1 MDSPLSARQG
11 LDQLV
16 ALHKRG
22 VACIRT
28 QTESARLDGAGDS
41 AYSALEIARL
51 AESLPPARRPL
62 IAIVPDESEARLLR
76 RDLQFFLGGGH
87 DEGGEFAESVLSL
100 PDLDTS
106 PWADASPERSAILR
120 RMSVLFRLSQGGE
133 HSGLVLVA
141 SLRAI
146 ARRVVPFLSLAG
158 LVKKLHVNDEINRD
172 HLIDFLRQGGYTRAP
187 VCEDPGTFAARGGV
201 LDLFVPLY
209 PFPVRI
215 DFYGDLIESL
225 RFYDPATQRSLRKTT
240 EVFVHPVR
248 ETILTEGHRLRERL
262 LEAADLSG
270 HPSARTRQIQEQIE
284 AGEDFFGAESLT
296 PAFHES
302 LGSLREYLPDQPT
315 FYLRAPH
322 ALYDAL
328 TELYEGGEAAY
339 QKRLG
344 ERRLGFPAHDFFLT
358 HEELRQL
365 FEGDA
370 SPGVAGSS
378 YRPQRIES
386 APLYISESAAEVAEQ
401 LGAAGAKDRGATA
414 PTVRVAVATHHELL
428 AEMAR
433 ARAEKHD
440 HLLQPLTRR
449 LRENQAEGVRS
460 VIVCSSL
467 QHAERMEGLLKGYGL
482 KPVLHRP
489 GVATLAAEQQ
499 QGTTLHRFELLED
512 NPALFG
518 RIELRVGPLLRGCD
532 LPLDRVALY
541 CEAEIFGEKAARKAA
556 RAPKKPSLGDLKNL
570 EPGAF
575 VVHQLHGVGR
585 YKGLTK
591 LPITKGGV
599 AIDFMHLEY
608 DGGTLYL
615 PVWRLGEV
623 QRYVG
628 AEGVTP
634 KLDRLGGETWAKTR
648 AKVSREIRQ
657 IAEELLQLYA
667 QRQALPGHS
676 FQLGADE
683 DQLFSEFEATFPFE
697 ETPDQEQ
704 AIADVLADMENERPM
719 DRLVCGDVGYGK
731 TEVAI
736 RAAVKAVLGRKQVA
750 VLAPTTVL
758 VEQHY
763 ATFCERLKSLPVL
776 ITSLSRFRSRA
787 EQTQVIKGLAEG
799 KADIV
804 IGTHRLLSA
813 DVRFKDLGL
822 VIIDEEQRFGVA
834 HKERLKKLRTE
845 VDTLTLTATPI
856 PRTLHMALS
865 GMRDLSIITTAP
877 ADRLAIRTIVARD
890 NDELIRDAVT
900 RELGRGGQVFFVHN
914 RVESIGERARKLREL
929 LPQVRILVG
938 HGQMSPEELERV
950 MLDFVEARADLLLC
964 TTIIESGLDIPRA
977 NTMIV
982 DRADT
987 FGLAQLYQLRG
998 RIGRSTQ
1005 RAFCYLLA
1013 PANDAMTA
1021 DAKQRLAVLQRFS
1034 ELGAGFNIASH
1045 DLEIR
1050 GAGDL
1055 LGAKQSGTI
1064 AHIGFELYT
1073 RMLEEAVAE
1082 LRGQPIT
1089 RPLDPDLTCDLPA
1102 FIPDDYLPDT
1112 GQRLDFYRRL
1122 SVAEDEEEIA
1132 AVLSEISDRYGAPPE
1147 EVAVLGDVM
1156 VVKALGRRLQAATI
1170 ELSET
1175 RLSLSLRD
1183 TTPLRPEQ
1191 VTALVAPRK
1200 SPWRITPDQRLVRL
1214 WQGEKER
1221 EGRLALGKSL
1231 LADLL
1236 SQAMPDLAVRPA
1248 AAAAR

>member
-11 LDQLV
+11 LAQLV
-16 ALHKRG
+16 ALHKNGARI
-22 VACIRT
+22 IRSQAGGT
-28 QTESARLDGAGDS
+28 SVLGAGS
-41 AYSALEIARL
+41 AYSALEIARI
-51 AESLPPARRPL
+51 AEGLPPACRPL
-62 IAIVPDESEARLLR
+62 IAVVQDEAEARLLR
-76 RDLQFFLGGGH
+76 KDLQFFLGAGH
-87 DEGGEFAESVLSL
+87 EEGGELTQTVLGL

-106 PWADASPERSAILR
+106 PWADVSPERGAILR

-133 HSGLVLVA
+133 QTGLVLVA
-141 SLRAI
+141 SLRAM

-158 LVKKLHVNDEINRD
+158 LVRTLHVNTDINRD
-172 HLIDFLRQGGYTRAP
+172 DLIEFLRQGGYTRAP
-187 VCEDPGTFAARGGV
+187 VCEDAGTFAVRGGV

-209 PFPVRI
+209 PFPVRV
-215 DFYGDLIESL
+215 DFYGDLVESL
-225 RFYDPATQRSLRKTT
+225 RFFDPATQRSLRKTT

-270 HPSARTRQIQEQIE
+270 HPSARTRQMQEQIE
-284 AGEDFFGAESLT
+284 AGEEFFGAESLT
-296 PAFHES
+296 PAYHAS
-302 LGSLREYLPDQPT
+302 MVSLREYLPASPT
-315 FYLRAPH
+315 FYLRSPP

-328 TELYEGGEAAY
+328 TEIHEAGEAAY
-339 QKRLG
+339 RKCLSD
-344 ERRLGFPAHDFFLT
+344 RRLGFPAHDFFLT
-358 HEELRQL
+358 HQELREL
-365 FEGDA
+365 FEGR
-370 SPGVAGSS
+370 AGDKD
-378 YRPQRIES
+378 YTPRRIES
-386 APLYISESAAEVAEQ
+386 APLVISETADE
-401 LGAAGAKDRGATA
+401 AAGELAASEAGEFRSETGSPV
-414 PTVRVAVATHHELL
+414 PTVNVAVGTHQDLL
-428 AEMAR
+428 AELVR
-433 ARAEKHD
+433 ARAEKQD
-440 HLLQPLTRR
+440 HLLLPLVRR
-449 LRENQAEGVRS
+449 LRENQGEGVRS
-460 VIVCSSL
+460 VIVSSSL
-467 QHAERMEGLLKGYGL
+467 QHAERLEGLLKGYGV
-482 KPVLHRP
+482 KPLLHRP

-499 QGTTLHRFELLED
+499 HGEALHRFDLLED

-541 CEAEIFGEKAARKAA
+541 CEAEIFGEKAVRKAA

-591 LPITKGGV
+591 LPLTKGGV

-634 KLDRLGGETWAKTR
+634 KLDRLGGETWAKTK
-648 AKVSREIRQ
+648 AKVTREIRQ

-667 QRQALPGHS
+667 QRQALPGHA
-676 FQLGADE
+676 FRLDVDE
-683 DQLFSEFEATFPFE
+683 EQLFSEFEATFPFE
-697 ETPDQEQ
+697 ETPDQER
-704 AIADVLADMENERPM
+704 AIGDVLSDMENERPM

-736 RAAVKAVLGRKQVA
+736 RAAAKAVLGRKQVA

-758 VEQHY
+758 VEQHF
-763 ATFCERLKSLPVL
+763 ATFSERLKTLPVL

-787 EQTQVIKGLAEG
+787 EQTQVIKTLAEG
-799 KADIV
+799 KVDIV

-822 VIIDEEQRFGVA
+822 LIIDEEQRFGVT

-890 NDELIRDAVT
+890 NDDLIRESIT
-900 RELGRGGQVFFVHN
+900 RELARGGQIFFVHN
-914 RVESIGERARKLREL
+914 RVESIAERARKLREL
-929 LPQVRILVG
+929 LPSLRILIG

-950 MLDFVEARADLLLC
+950 MLDFVEGRADVLLC

-982 DRADT
+982 DRADC
-987 FGLAQLYQLRG
+987 FGLAQLYQMRG

-1005 RAFCYLLA
+1005 RAFCYLLV
-1013 PANDAMTA
+1013 PANEAMTA

-1034 ELGAGFNIASH
+1034 ELGAGFSIASH

-1089 RPLDPDLTCDLPA
+1089 RPIDPDLNCDLPG

-1122 SVAEDEEEIA
+1122 SVAEDEEEISS
-1132 AVLSEISDRYGAPPE
+1132 VLGEINDRYGSPPE
-1147 EVAVLGDVM
+1147 EVAVLGDIM
-1156 VVKALGRRLQAATI
+1156 VVKALGRRLHAASI
-1170 ELSET
+1170 ELTET
-1175 RLSLSLRD
+1175 RLGLSLRE

-1191 VTALVAPRK
+1191 VTALVSPRK

-1214 WQGEKER
+1214 WQGDKER

-1236 SQAMPDLAVRPA
+1236 SHAGA
-1248 AAAAR
+1248 

>member
-11 LDQLV
+11 LAQLV
-16 ALHKRG
+16 ALHKNG
-22 VACIRT
+22 ATCIRS
-28 QTESARLDGAGDS
+28 QAGGSSLLGTGS
-41 AYSALEIARL
+41 AYSALEIARI
-51 AESLPPARRPL
+51 AEGLPAASRPL
-62 IAIVPDESEARLLR
+62 VAVVQDETDARLLR
-76 RDLQFFLGGGH
+76 KDLQFFLGTGH
-87 DEGGEFAESVLSL
+87 DEGGEFAQTVLGL

-106 PWADASPERSAILR
+106 PWADVSPERSAVLR
-120 RMSVLFRLSQGGE
+120 RMSVLFRLSQGGD
-133 HSGLVLVA
+133 HTGLVLVA

-158 LVKKLHVNDEINRD
+158 LVRKLHVNTEINRD
-172 HLIDFLRQGGYTRAP
+172 DLIEFLRQGGYTRAP
-187 VCEDPGTFAARGGV
+187 VCEDAGTFAVRGGV

-209 PFPVRI
+209 PFPVRV

-225 RFYDPATQRSLRKTT
+225 RMYDPATQRSLRKTT

-284 AGEDFFGAESLT
+284 AGEEFFGAESLT
-296 PAFHES
+296 PAYHERMV
-302 LGSLREYLPDQPT
+302 SLREYLPSKPT
-315 FYLRAPH
+315 FYLCSPP

-328 TELYEGGEAAY
+328 IEIHEAGEAAY
-339 QKRLG
+339 KKCLSD
-344 ERRLGFPAHDFFLT
+344 RRLGFPAHDFFLT
-358 HEELRQL
+358 QIELREL
-365 FEGDA
+365 FEGHPAEKGDA
-370 SPGVAGSS
+370 P
-378 YRPQRIES
+378 RRIES
-386 APLYISESAAEVAEQ
+386 SPLAISETADEVATA
-401 LGAAGAKDRGATA
+401 LAASPATTGKPA
-414 PTVRVAVATHHELL
+414 IPTVTVAVGTHQELV
-428 AEMAR
+428 AEMTR

-440 HLLQPLTRR
+440 HLLLPLVRR
-449 LRENQAEGVRS
+449 LRENQGEGVRS
-460 VIVCSSL
+460 VLVSSSL
-467 QHAERMEGLLKGYGL
+467 QHAERLEGLLKGYGL
-482 KPVLHRP
+482 KPLLHRP

-499 QGTTLHRFELLED
+499 HGEVLHRFDLLED

-518 RIELRVGPLLRGCD
+518 RIELRVGTLLRGCD

-541 CEAEIFGEKAARKAA
+541 CEAEIFGEKAVRKAA

-634 KLDRLGGETWAKTR
+634 KLDRLGGETWAKTK

-667 QRQALPGHS
+667 QRQALPGHA
-676 FQLGADE
+676 FHLGSDE
-683 DQLFSEFEATFPFE
+683 EQLFSEFEATFPFE
-697 ETPDQEQ
+697 ETPDQER
-704 AIADVLADMENERPM
+704 AIGDVLSDMESERPM

-736 RAAVKAVLGRKQVA
+736 RAAAKAVLGRKQVA

-758 VEQHY
+758 VEQHF
-763 ATFCERLKSLPVL
+763 ATFSERLKSLPVL
-776 ITSLSRFRSRA
+776 ITSLSRFRARG
-787 EQTQVIKGLAEG
+787 EQTQVIKNVAEG
-799 KADIV
+799 KVDIV
-804 IGTHRLLSA
+804 IGTHRLLSN

-822 VIIDEEQRFGVA
+822 LIIDEEQRFGVT

-865 GMRDLSIITTAP
+865 GMRDLSIMTTAP

-890 NDELIRDAVT
+890 NDDLIRDAIT
-900 RELGRGGQVFFVHN
+900 RELARGGQVFFVHN

-929 LPQVRILVG
+929 LPTLRILVG

-950 MLDFVEARADLLLC
+950 MLDFVEGRADILLC

-982 DRADT
+982 DRADC

-998 RIGRSTQ
+998 RIGRSTL
-1005 RAFCYLLA
+1005 RAFCYLLV
-1013 PANDAMTA
+1013 PANEAMTA

-1034 ELGAGFNIASH
+1034 ELGAGFSIASH

-1089 RPLDPDLTCDLPA
+1089 RPVDPDLNCDLPG

-1122 SVAEDEEEIA
+1122 SVAEDEEEISG
-1132 AVLSEISDRYGAPPE
+1132 VLSEINDRYGSPPE
-1147 EVAVLGDVM
+1147 EVAVLGDIM
-1156 VVKALGRRLQAATI
+1156 VVKALGRRLHAASI
-1170 ELSET
+1170 ELTET
-1175 RLSLSLRD
+1175 RLSLSLRE

-1191 VTALVAPRK
+1191 VTALVSPRK

-1214 WQGEKER
+1214 WQGDKER
-1221 EGRLALGKSL
+1221 EGRLSLGKSL

-1236 SQAMPDLAVRPA
+1236 SHAGV
-1248 AAAAR
+1248 

>member
-11 LDQLV
+11 LAQLV
-16 ALHKRG
+16 ALHKTGARR
-22 VACIRT
+22 IRSLAGST
-28 QTESARLDGAGDS
+28 GLLGASDS

-51 AESLPPARRPL
+51 AEGLPPSCRPL
-62 IAIVPDESEARLLR
+62 IAVVQDEAEARLLR
-76 RDLQFFLGGGH
+76 KDLQFFLGTGH

-106 PWADASPERSAILR
+106 PWADVSPERSAVLR

-133 HSGLVLVA
+133 HAGLVLVA
-141 SLRAI
+141 SLRSI

-158 LVKKLHVNDEINRD
+158 LVRTLHVNTEINRD
-172 HLIDFLRQGGYTRAP
+172 DLVDFLRQSGYTRAP
-187 VCEDPGTFAARGGV
+187 VCEDAGTFAVRGGV

-209 PFPVRI
+209 PFPIRV

-225 RFYDPATQRSLRKTT
+225 RFFDPTTQRSQRKTT

-248 ETILTEGHRLRERL
+248 ETILTEGNRLRERL

-270 HPSARTRQIQEQIE
+270 HPSARTRQMQEQIE
-284 AGEDFFGAESLT
+284 AGEEFFGAESLT
-296 PAFHES
+296 PAFHAS
-302 LGSLREYLPDQPT
+302 MVSLREYLPSTPT
-315 FYLRAPH
+315 FYLRSPP

-328 TELYEGGEAAY
+328 SEIYEAGEASYRKCLAD
-339 QKRLG
+339 
-344 ERRLGFPAHDFFLT
+344 RRLGFPAHDFFLT
-358 HEELRQL
+358 QQELREL
-365 FEGDA
+365 FEG
-370 SPGVAGSS
+370 
-378 YRPQRIES
+378 RPNDKDYQPRRIES
-386 APLYISESAAEVAEQ
+386 GPLVIAETAEELASAHGAPDSLATDAALPAVQ
-401 LGAAGAKDRGATA
+401 
-414 PTVRVAVATHHELL
+414 VAVGAHQGLI
-428 AEMAR
+428 AEMTR

-440 HLLQPLTRR
+440 HLLMPLVRR
-449 LRENQAEGVRS
+449 LRENQGEGVRS
-460 VIVCSSL
+460 ILVSSTL
-467 QHAERMEGLLKGYGL
+467 QHAERMEGMLKGYGL
-482 KPVLHRP
+482 KPLLHRP

-499 QGTTLHRFELLED
+499 HGEALHRFDLLED
-512 NPALFG
+512 NAALFG

-532 LPLDRVALY
+532 LPIDRVALY
-541 CEAEIFGEKAARKAA
+541 CEAEIFGERAVRKAA

-591 LPITKGGV
+591 LPITTGGT

-634 KLDRLGGETWAKTR
+634 KLDRLGGETWAKTK

-667 QRQALPGHS
+667 QRQALPGHA
-676 FQLGADE
+676 FRLGADE
-683 DQLFSEFEATFPFE
+683 DQLFAEFEATFPFE
-697 ETPDQEQ
+697 ETPDQDR
-704 AIADVLADMENERPM
+704 AISDVLSDMENERPM

-758 VEQHY
+758 VEQHF
-763 ATFCERLKSLPVL
+763 ATFSERMKSLPVL

-787 EQTQVIKGLAEG
+787 EQTQVIKNLAEG
-799 KADIV
+799 KVDVV

-822 VIIDEEQRFGVA
+822 LIIDEEQRFGVT

-890 NDELIRDAVT
+890 NDDLIREAIT
-900 RELGRGGQVFFVHN
+900 RELARGGQIFFVHN
-914 RVESIGERARKLREL
+914 RVESIAERARKLREL
-929 LPQVRILVG
+929 MPSLRILTG

-950 MLDFVEARADLLLC
+950 MLDFVEGRADMLLC

-982 DRADT
+982 DRADC
-987 FGLAQLYQLRG
+987 FGLAQLYQMRG

-1005 RAFCYLLA
+1005 RAFCYLLV
-1013 PANDAMTA
+1013 PANESMTA

-1034 ELGAGFNIASH
+1034 ELGAGFSIASH

-1055 LGAKQSGTI
+1055 LGGRQSGTI

-1089 RPLDPDLTCDLPA
+1089 RPADPDLNFDLPG

-1122 SVAEDEEEIA
+1122 SVAEDEEEIT
-1132 AVLSEISDRYGAPPE
+1132 AVLTEISDRYGSPPE
-1147 EVAVLGDVM
+1147 EVAVLGDIM
-1156 VVKALGRRLQAATI
+1156 VVKALGRRLHAASI
-1170 ELSET
+1170 ELTET
-1175 RLSLSLRD
+1175 RLALSLRE

-1191 VTALVAPRK
+1191 VTALVSPRK

-1214 WQGEKER
+1214 WQGDKER

-1231 LADLL
+1231 LADLI
-1236 SQAMPDLAVRPA
+1236 SQAGS
-1248 AAAAR
+1248 